1 MKRVPVYHQ
10 LESNVCSPTCI
21 QMIAHYYGR
30 RYSLRTLKSY
40 FEVSKIGCSI
50 KDISTICSHIG
61 MNSYTIHIDK
71 EEIFDI
77 PAPVILYYKKGHFV
91 VLEKT
96 NRQKQLIHIVDPS
109 EGRIC
114 LSLDDIIDTWDC
126 ILGIDKKQKEE
137 IILNRFHHYIVKK
150 H

>member
-1 MKRVPVYHQ
+1 MRRVPVYRQ
-10 LESNVCSPTCI
+10 LESNDCGPTCN

-30 RYSLRTLKSY
+30 IYSLRTLKSY
-40 FEVSKIGCSI
+40 FEISRLGCSI

-61 MNSYTIHIDK
+61 MSSYAINVNK
-71 EEIFDI
+71 EEIFEI

-114 LSLDDIIDTWDC
+114 LSLDDIIDMIC
-126 ILGIDKKQKEE
+126 
-137 IILNRFHHYIVKK
+137 LNGQVEFLFYLKMKLI
-150 H
+150 